1 MAVDTSSIV
10 AILRREPGFEAYLRA
25 VTEAGEAYISAV
37 NLLECHLVLAKT
49 PELVAR
55 LIEDAG
61 ILVKDFT
68 QATASR
74 ARLAF
79 LQYGKSRQPAALNI
93 CDCDCDCAAYAT
105 AKESNLPLLY
115 KGERFQVHRYP
126 VSFAIGQG
134 PYWGHY
140 SKRQKSYAKDFP

>member
-1 MAVDTSSIV
+1 MVVDTSSIV

-61 ILVKDFT
+61 IVVKDFT
-68 QATASR
+68 HATASF

-79 LQYGKSRQPAALNI
+79 LQYGKGRHPAALNI
-93 CDCDCDCAAYAT
+93 CNCAAYAT
-105 AKESNLPLLY
+105 AKECNLPLLY
-115 KGERFQVHRYP
+115 KGNDFRYTDIQSVLP
-126 VSFAIGQG
+126 
-134 PYWGHY
+134 
-140 SKRQKSYAKDFP
+140 

>member
-1 MAVDTSSIV
+1 MVVDTSSVI

-49 PELVAR
+49 PELVAH

-61 ILVKDFT
+61 IVVRDFT
-68 QATASR
+68 HATASR

-79 LQYGKSRQPAALNI
+79 LQYWKGRHP
-93 CDCDCDCAAYAT
+93 T
-105 AKESNLPLLY
+105 RSNF
-115 KGERFQVHRYP
+115 GF
-126 VSFAIGQG
+126 
-134 PYWGHY
+134 
-140 SKRQKSYAKDFP
+140 